1 MRTYLKIILPIL
13 VAVSTFISFSCSSRK
28 SEPVRQRQFA
38 SENSSV
44 LNGEKIFMIHCHKCH
59 PAGEAGLGPAI
70 NSNPAPQFVKRFQ
83 VRHGIGVMPSFTKK
97 ELSRDNLH
105 DISSYLKALKKY

>member
-1 MRTYLKIILPIL
+1 
-13 VAVSTFISFSCSSRK
+13 
-28 SEPVRQRQFA
+28 VRQKQFA

-59 PAGEAGLGPAI
+59 PTGEAGLGPAI

-83 VRHGIGVMPSFTKK
+83 MRHGIGVMPSFTKE